1 MWNFKRFHK
10 RYAFVIIVLSELR
23 LSLPEPLEATNLNLW
38 RGFRLQSLKNKNTDG
53 GMKKQRAFLKWAG
66 GKYGLVDDI
75 RRVLPDGDKLIEPF
89 AGACSVFLN
98 TDYDRY
104 LLNDI
109 NPDLITLY
117 RILKRK
123 PKSFIEDARKLF
135 VTNNNQEASYYALRA
150 QFNASTDAYERSLL
164 FLYLNRH
171 GYNGLCRY
179 NSSGGFNVPF
189 GRYVKPYFP
198 ERELELFAE
207 KAKKATFTCESFSH
221 SFRRARKGHVMYC
234 DPPYLPLSPTAN
246 FTSYATQGFGLDD
259 QQLLA
264 KKAVIAAKQRGIPV
278 VISNHDTEQGRW
290 LYRDAQLTELQVSRC
305 ISQNGANRN
314 KVNELIALFSPDL
327 MNPSAENVVPIR
339 IRAGRAV

>member
-1 MWNFKRFHK
+1 
-10 RYAFVIIVLSELR
+10 
-23 LSLPEPLEATNLNLW
+23 
-38 RGFRLQSLKNKNTDG
+38 
-53 GMKKQRAFLKWAG
+53 MKKQRAFLKWAG

-98 TDYDRY
+98 TNYDRY

-109 NPDLITLY
+109 NPDLIALY
-117 RILKRK
+117 KILKRK
-123 PKSFIEDARKLF
+123 PKTFIEDARQLF
-135 VTNNNQEASYYALRA
+135 VTGNNKEQSYYALRA
-150 QFNASTDAYERSLL
+150 QFNASKDPYERSLL
-164 FLYLNRH
+164 FLYMNRH

-198 ERELELFAE
+198 EQELELFAE
-207 KAKKATFTCESFSH
+207 KAKKAVFTCESFAN
-221 SFRRARKGHVMYC
+221 SFRRARKGNVIYC

-264 KKAVIAAKQRGIPV
+264 KKAVIAAKQRQIPV

-290 LYRDAQLTELQVSRC
+290 LYRDAQLTELRVSRF
-305 ISQNGANRN
+305 ISQNGAKRG
-314 KVNELIALFSPDL
+314 KVGELIALFCPDL
-327 MNPSAENVVPIR
+327 LSSESKNVVPMR
-339 IRAGRAV
+339 IRAGKAV